1 METSCEAI
9 ISFDS
14 ANHAKFRQVLSD
26 HKQSDRVKYR
36 RTKSTERSPSN
47 SPCPSPIAEHHINIS
62 TNHCPRKSADHITYS
77 QPRIICLQLPP
88 WEVELVE
95 TSLDKE
101 NQATAPSTN
110 RRVSTHRR
118 ESVPLG
124 SLEPVQY
131 TGNNDV
137 SEQSLKLHSEPKNDL
152 EFDDDQQAS
161 PMTPKSRLVISTP
174 SSASSTGGNDSTN
187 RKRFKQQIKG
197 LANGRALVSSLK
209 NISTG
214 AWREG
219 SGQSK
224 RIMLREDED
233 SDDVLSSPVQRL
245 TLSGGGP
252 SLKEIDFPDSPI
264 ASSHPSPSVKRD
276 YCLPEI
282 QLSSTNLST
291 IP

>member
-26 HKQSDRVKYR
+26 HKQLDKVRYR
-36 RTKSTERSPSN
+36 KTKTTERSPSV
-47 SPCPSPIAEHHINIS
+47 SPCPSPTTEHHTHTS

-88 WEVELVE
+88 WEVEADEAAV
-95 TSLDKE
+95 DKE
-101 NQATAPSTN
+101 NQAISPSTN

-124 SLEPVQY
+124 SLEPIQY
-131 TGNNDV
+131 ATNNDV
-137 SEQSLKLHSEPKNDL
+137 PDQSFKLHLESKND
-152 EFDDDQQAS
+152 FDVDDEQQAS
-161 PMTPKSRLVISTP
+161 PMTPKSRLVTSTP
-174 SSASSTGGNDSTN
+174 TSASSTGGNDSTN

-233 SDDVLSSPVQRL
+233 SEDVLSSPVQRM
-245 TLSGGGP
+245 TLSGGSP
-252 SLKEIDFPDSPI
+252 SLKDNDIPDSPI
-264 ASSHPSPSVKRD
+264 ASSHPSSSVKRD
-276 YCLPEI
+276 YSLPEI
-282 QLSSTNLST
+282 QLSNDSFF
-291 IP
+291 